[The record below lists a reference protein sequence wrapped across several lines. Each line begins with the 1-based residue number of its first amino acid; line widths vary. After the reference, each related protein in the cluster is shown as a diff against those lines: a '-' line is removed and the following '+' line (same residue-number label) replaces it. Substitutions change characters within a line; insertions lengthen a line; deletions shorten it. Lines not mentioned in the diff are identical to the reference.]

1 MRPRLTLSRAFV
13 MERTWPFF
21 IDVSVAA
28 ALLAGFYAILWVA
41 KFWFSSAI
49 PEVEIYRSPAH
60 LPLYAFYSVVR
71 IFVAYALSLVFAVA
85 YGYTAAYN
93 KRLESLLIATLDI
106 LQSIPVLSFLP
117 GVMLAMMSL
126 FPSRQMG
133 IEMGAILLIFT
144 GEVWNMAFSFYTSL
158 KSIPRE
164 LMEATAI
171 NRFSRWQRLFQLELP
186 FAAIGLVWNSI
197 VSVANGWFFLMVC
210 EMFPV
215 GSRNFRL
222 PGLGS
227 YLQTAAAHGDLM
239 AVTWG
244 LITMVLIVVITDQLL
259 WRPLIAWSD
268 KFKFETVESTDRVTS
283 PVLDALRNSRVVGI
297 INRYTFRPL
306 AERFYMDAA
315 ARRTRRKPKP
325 VGGEPKKGSMA
336 IYAVVGIALLIV
348 VGIAAFHALLLLKGM
363 RGADFLR
370 LLAGA
375 GLTLLRV
382 NAALLIGS
390 LWTIPVGVAIGFNPR
405 LSHIA
410 AADRADCGVVS
421 GHGAVPAD
429 PGGADA
435 GGDWAGRRVSGA
447 DAAGGAVV
455 HPVQRDCGGTG
466 DSVGAAGGFAAVS
479 VQGCAALDHGDP
491 AGNFSVSDYGAD
503 YGVGR
508 SVERLD
514 CGGIFPAEGAGAV
527 DSGIGRADQ
536 HGEHRRELSGVAG
549 GDDDHGA
556 DCCDHQSASVAAAV
570 SPGGDEVPA
579 GVKQRKASG
588 KSVSEKLLA
597 KAFSAVYERAATG

>member
-21 IDVSVAA
+21 VDLSVAA

-71 IFVAYALSLVFAVA
+71 IFLAYALSLVFAVA

-93 KRLESLLIATLDI
+93 KRLEALLIATLDI

-126 FPSRQMG
+126 FPSRQLG
-133 IEMGAILLIFT
+133 IEFGAILLIFT

-164 LMEATAI
+164 LMEATEI
-171 NRFSRWQRLFQLELP
+171 NGFSRLQRLFQLELP
-186 FAAIGLVWNSI
+186 FGAIGLVWNSI

-227 YLQTAAAHGDLM
+227 YLQTAAGHGDFV

-244 LITMVLIVVITDQLL
+244 LITMVVIIVITDQLL

-268 KFKFETVESTDRVTS
+268 KFKFENTESTSRVTS
-283 PVLDALRNSRVVGI
+283 PVLDALRNSSVVGI
-297 INRYTFRPL
+297 INRYTFRPM
-306 AERFYMDAA
+306 AERFYRESAE
-315 ARRTRRKPKP
+315 RRKRTKP
-325 VGGEPKKGSMA
+325 RPEVEKPRGVA
-336 IYAVVGIALLIV
+336 TAVYVVAAVALLVAI
-348 VGIAAFHALLLLKGM
+348 GIAAFHALLLLKGM
-363 RGADFLR
+363 QRSEFLH

-375 GLTLLRV
+375 GLTLVRV

-410 AADRADCGVVS
+410 QPLAQIAASFPATALFPLILVALARIGVGLGVGS
-421 GHGAVPAD
+421 VVLMLLAAQWYILFNVIAGAQAIPSELREVARLFRFQD
-429 PGGADA
+429 
-435 GGDWAGRRVSGA
+435 
-447 DAAGGAVV
+447 
-455 HPVQRDCGGTG
+455 VQRWTT
-466 DSVGAAGGFAAVS
+466 VI
-479 VQGCAALDHGDP
+479 LP
-491 AGNFSVSDYGAD
+491 
-503 YGVGR
+503 
-508 SVERLD
+508 
-514 CGGIFPAEGAGAV
+514 GIFPFLITGL
-527 DSGIGRADQ
+527 IT
-536 HGEHRRELSGVAG
+536 
-549 GDDDHGA
+549 
-556 DCCDHQSASVAAAV
+556 
-570 SPGGDEVPA
+570 
-579 GVKQRKASG
+579 ASG
-588 KSVSEKLLA
+588 GAWNASIVAEYFHLKGSTLGTLGLGAQISAASDNGNYPVLLA
-597 KAFSAVYERAATG
+597 ATMIMALMVVTINRLVWRPLYHLAETKYRLE